1 MSQNFLEGKFTY
13 FSQKE
18 LENGQIIPID
28 LVSNIVPTAM
38 VLDILRERI
47 KEPIYINSTY
57 RDPLYNKAV
66 GGAKSSLHLLFN
78 AIDFTVK
85 RDSAVS
91 KMAAISSIY
100 KQLTDFDKKGY
111 IYPGFGFRTLVM
123 GLGLYLRGNGSFIHI
138 DTRGLLGKK
147 APSRWVG

>member
-1 MSQNFLEGKFTY
+1 MNNFLEGKFTY

-28 LVSNIVPTAM
+28 LYPNIISTAM
-38 VLDILRERI
+38 ILDILREKI

-66 GGAKSSLHLLFN
+66 GGAKTSLHLQFN

-85 RDSAVS
+85 RDSAAS

-100 KQLTDFDKKGY
+100 GTLKDFDKKGY
-111 IYPGFGFRTLVM
+111 IYPGHGFKTLIT
-123 GLGLYLRGNGSFIHI
+123 GLGLYLRGSGSFIHI
-138 DTRGLLGKK
+138 DTRGLLNKK
-147 APSRWVG
+147 APSRWLG